1 MPLPESEIIE
11 KATAGDVKAFRA
23 LVEKH
28 QTFILRVAF
37 KFVRNTND
45 AEDITQEAF
54 IRLWNNLHKYKPEI
68 KLTTWMYTIVTN
80 LCLDFLR
87 SSRFKHSKKTSSMDE
102 DMKLYSNSTTVSDQV
117 VDAELRSS
125 ILQLSEALTP
135 KQKAVFVLR
144 DIEEL
149 DVDEVC
155 AILQESAANV
165 KSNLYY
171 ARKKMSELIQ
181 RYYGTKKNDL
191 L

>member
-11 KATAGDVKAFRA
+11 KATAGDVRAFRA
-23 LVEKH
+23 LVEKY
-28 QTFILRVAF
+28 QTFVLRVAF
-37 KFVRNTND
+37 KLVRNTSD
-45 AEDITQEAF
+45 AEDITQEVF
-54 IRLWNNLHKYKPEI
+54 IRLWNNLHKYKPDI
-68 KLTTWMYTIVTN
+68 KLTTWMYSIVTN
-80 LCLDFLR
+80 LCVDFLR
-87 SSRFKHSKKTSSMDE
+87 SSRFKHSRKTSSVED
-102 DMKLYSNSTTVSDQV
+102 DMKLYSTIVSDQV
-117 VDAELRSS
+117 VDVELRSS
-125 ILQLSEALTP
+125 ILHLSEALTP

-181 RYYGTKKNDL
+181 KYYGTNKNEL